1 MIFYARA
8 TRGRGLPSL
17 DAHSGDHSQWLC
29 LLQREISTSRGSCPI
44 PQNDAACR
52 GPWAGGCP
60 MH

>member
-1 MIFYARA
+1 MIICARA

-17 DAHSGDHSQWLC
+17 DARSGRPLSMALPVTKEE
-29 LLQREISTSRGSCPI
+29 LYFSESCPI

-52 GPWAGGCP
+52 GPWAGGRP